1 MSSIINFSLKN
12 ADGSYSN
19 YTMSVNDT
27 QDKYGNNVAITIAQ
41 SKEEREAK
49 KPKIYLGNG
58 KVTWTDGKIVKAEY
72 VENTTTNIT
81 DRFKDDLPF

>member
-27 QDKYGNNVAITIAQ
+27 QDKFGNNVAITIAQ

-49 KPKIYLGNG
+49 KPKVYLGNG

-72 VENTTTNIT
+72 VEKTTTNIT